1 MARDGAICRHLRRR
15 VLTDPAAQHNRQH
28 SDPRGYRLRPVL
40 PSLRRI
46 ARLRRQSQY
55 PRPALQYGTRVAPR
69 LTTAPRPALG
79 HLASLGI
86 SVAMGHN
93 RRHKDA
99 ED

>member
-1 MARDGAICRHLRRR
+1 M
-15 VLTDPAAQHNRQH
+15 LTAPAAHLHRQH
-28 SDPRGYRLRPVL
+28 SDRRGYRLRSVL
-40 PSLRRI
+40 PSLRRV

-55 PRPALQYGTRVAPR
+55 LRPAFQYGTRVAPR